1 MLRQQQQQQQQQ
13 RKSENGASAAGKEVA
28 REELAVVAR
37 MVEGVHRLW
46 NSIPE
51 TAQGTGML
59 QQQQQQQQR
68 RGTVR

>member
-13 RKSENGASAAGKEVA
+13 RKRENDAWTAGKEAA

-59 QQQQQQQQR
+59 QQQQQQQQQR
-68 RGTVR
+68 